1 MSRRL
6 KLSVFAVSI
15 AALVTLSAC
24 GSASVNEA
32 VNIEG
37 ESISDETLD
46 MAITQLADA
55 GQLTLENGVAS
66 GDASRSVLG
75 ALLRGKATEIVL
87 EQYGEAITDADRKT
101 VTDQV
106 TQDAGFDTLG
116 KELQELIIEL
126 SIINELGE
134 LPTLCYYV

>member
-32 VNIEG
+32 VNVEG
-37 ESISDETLD
+37 KSISDDTLD

-55 GQLTLENGVAS
+55 GQLTL
-66 GDASRSVLG
+66 
-75 ALLRGKATEIVL
+75 
-87 EQYGEAITDADRKT
+87 
-101 VTDQV
+101 
-106 TQDAGFDTLG
+106 
-116 KELQELIIEL
+116 
-126 SIINELGE
+126 
-134 LPTLCYYV
+134 